1 MTSKPIPNSNPLCP
15 SHLAS
20 ELHSWIENVIVLLL
34 VTKFLRENGSGQ
46 GKLTDNVA
54 SSNSWQDVAKQGG
67 EVSDN
72 P

>member
-1 MTSKPIPNSNPLCP
+1 MISKSNSDPNPPCP
-15 SHLAS
+15 PHLVS

-54 SSNSWQDVAKQGG
+54 SSNSRQDVAKQGG